1 MMRAYS
7 IARQNGRTHKRDSSS
22 IPGPSKII
30 KEESGDTFPSNDNE
44 DVPVVASHE
53 AAEGLSSQQTVMD
66 NQSHIALSVAS
77 TDGDAAN
84 DRADTTTEI
93 QQDLGA
99 DLNLDSFQYISPDK
113 PEIAEATDSSESKGS
128 DEPLAEVNSEAPCN
142 TDLASAIPLS
152 DDCAKTTE
160 TDKYISLSHPQ
171 VKDDQNTT
179 AIDAQANT
187 RNVVQEEEK
196 YKAQLDNHIGSKT
209 AVFTGFLERKSQQQA
224 ATSLAQKQHRQ
235 QALRSLE
242 SAHQRAASCMDGQ
255 DMYDNLPQS
264 FKQQRKRKMSIRR
277 LSDAFTWPKD
287 PSVTEDKRRFSD
299 MLSSPKQTRQL
310 LRKKSSMLLNRIRS
324 SFPAAKKDAQAAC

>member
-1 MMRAYS
+1 MAN
-7 IARQNGRTHKRDSSS
+7 IQSSS
-22 IPGPSKII
+22 
-30 KEESGDTFPSNDNE
+30 
-44 DVPVVASHE
+44 
-53 AAEGLSSQQTVMD
+53 L
-66 NQSHIALSVAS
+66 
-77 TDGDAAN
+77 
-84 DRADTTTEI
+84 DTTTEI

-171 VKDDQNTT
+171 VKDNQNTT

-287 PSVTEDKRRFSD
+287 PSVTEVRTTLALYVLIASTIVSHNISMPFKKAFNQR
-299 MLSSPKQTRQL
+299 LSSTSPPGTL
-310 LRKKSSMLLNRIRS
+310 KKKNN
-324 SFPAAKKDAQAAC
+324 C